1 MICLIYGL
9 TLLSVEM
16 KHFDQRQLGE
26 DGVYFTLELT
36 GSMRK
41 LGQELQAG
49 PGGRNGRKGCAATL
63 FTSSSLSSS
72 GSASF
77 PIQLRPTCIGM
88 TPPTVV

>member
-1 MICLIYGL
+1 MICLINGS

-16 KHFDQRQLGE
+16 KHFDQRQVGE

-49 PGGRNGRKGCAATL
+49 LRGRNGRKGYGATL
-63 FTSSSLSSS
+63 FTSSSLSS
-72 GSASF
+72 
-77 PIQLRPTCIGM
+77 
-88 TPPTVV
+88 